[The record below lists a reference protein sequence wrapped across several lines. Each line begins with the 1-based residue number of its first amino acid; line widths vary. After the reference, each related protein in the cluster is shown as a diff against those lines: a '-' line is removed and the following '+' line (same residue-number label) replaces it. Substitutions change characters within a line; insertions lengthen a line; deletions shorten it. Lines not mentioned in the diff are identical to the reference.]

1 MELAKTIIQFDI
13 CFTYLSKKRNAER
26 FAGASFSSHVKNL
39 FLKLTGVDVNINA
52 LRPGRMETVRV
63 DNLL

>member
-1 MELAKTIIQFDI
+1 MELAKTIIQFEI

-52 LRPGRMETVRV
+52 L
-63 DNLL
+63 